1 MNKLKSVDDYLASVK
16 AWRDELTMLRD
27 LLRESG
33 LEETIKWGAP
43 CYVYNGQNVVGLS
56 GFKSYFGLWFHQGA
70 LLADKDKVLI
80 NAQEGKTKGM
90 RQWRMGS
97 KSEIKPAQIKRYV
110 KEAMA
115 LAKSDIKIA
124 PARGKPVVVPAALEK
139 ALAANK
145 KAAAAFADL
154 TPGRKREYTD
164 YVDEAMLE
172 ETKLRRIEKILPM
185 IAAGKG
191 LNDKY
196 R

>member
-124 PARGKPVVVPAALEK
+124 PARGKPVVVPAALKK

-145 KAAAAFADL
+145 KAAAAFAEL

-164 YVDEAMLE
+164 YVDEAKLE
-172 ETKLRRIEKILPM
+172 ETKLRRVEKILPM